1 MTIKELQEKTD
12 AWIQTFGVRYFNE
25 MTNTAILAE
34 EVGELSSLMAR
45 VYGEQS
51 FKAGQEPQDVK
62 SKIAEE
68 LSDIIFVVSCLSNQM
83 NIDLEEAIEKN
94 FNKKTKRDNERH
106 KQNKK
111 L

>member
-1 MTIKELQEKTD
+1 MTIRELQEKTD
-12 AWIQTFGVRYFNE
+12 KWIKTFGVRYFNE

-51 FKAGQEPQDVK
+51 FKEGQEPNDVK

-68 LSDIIFVVSCLSNQM
+68 LSDIIFVVTCLSNQM
-83 NIDLEEAIEKN
+83 NIDLEEVIEKN
-94 FNKKTKRDNERH
+94 FNKKTQRDKERH
-106 KQNKK
+106 KKNKK